1 MNPAD
6 RALSIELPSRTTF
19 LRELA
24 SAWEWDTHGPSM
36 LLTGAQGM
44 GKSVLLDQL
53 STRMQSTA
61 HIIGWWAPAH
71 RGTRTPPGPASGLP
85 QEITG
90 PEPDVGTAPFEREA
104 ASSELRAESSEA
116 GAKHDLIGA
125 FQRARTW
132 LHHNAQDAPVLV
144 VVDDVHLVP
153 EAHRLVLAELTRN
166 QEISL
171 LLAATSVRLTGRA
184 MSQLWRDGVLPDHR
198 IPELSLPDVTEL
210 LRAALGREPEITE
223 AVPILRRS
231 QGVVGHAVTA
241 VGHLPPENNVPKNM
255 FDQGTPDG
263 EQLLCQALCT
273 TRLDPDQLSIV
284 QVLSRLR
291 QFPASI
297 LIDLFGA
304 QNLDA
309 LMDTGVLRLQG
320 RGPSRAVVL
329 TNTWIAGL
337 VPELTSAQRD
347 RELYD
352 VVAAHSTD
360 ARVVAGARAD
370 LELWRHDLGLPLDPA
385 RITHLAELAAVNAD
399 YATAQALIRTMDPDQ
414 AAPLRGLHTLALAG
428 VGQINAATDLA
439 RPLLEA
445 KPDPQH
451 PLQIRE
457 VEALYVLAAMST
469 QQRRESGEF
478 ESLLAKAQGH
488 HRALDSST
496 ADGEHAPREP
506 AQHAALEEAALSARW
521 ILENFRGDYKTLL
534 DSLAR
539 ASAARNVERTTRAL
553 MVGLTA
559 KANAVCGRPTDGKA
573 ILTRSVRVD
582 LAARNARLAQQH
594 TEDAAMIAAIFG
606 GRWSELLDQVQG
618 QDGGLPDTPAWVQH
632 NVLNGALLLLT
643 GRPHKS
649 VGYLEAAL
657 SATAGAVAFPVPH
670 LVVSL
675 TAAAYAWVGRHGE
688 ARELMRLDHADQA
701 QESYLY
707 RATGEYFR
715 GLTEFLLGDVAAGVQ
730 RWRTWADD
738 TMVRGCHGLALI
750 FLQALAR
757 AGSEFAVR
765 ELAVT
770 TRRCQGAWAES
781 LRLLAQALDGQKIT
795 DLRAALRSA
804 AAMGD
809 LSLAGYLERL
819 IAVRGHTAAMGPV
832 VPFPDDEV
840 IEVDTGEM
848 DARAV
853 SMAAVLTTRER
864 EIADLA
870 AAGLTNQ
877 SIAEEV
883 GLSRRTVEG
892 HMRQVLRKLNMSRR
906 HELVDLWRGAQGD

>member
-6 RALSIELPSRTTF
+6 GVLTVKLPSRAAF
-19 LRELA
+19 LRALA
-24 SAWEWDTHGPSM
+24 SSWEWDTHGPSM
-36 LLTGAQGM
+36 VLTGSQGV
-44 GKSVLLDQL
+44 GKTVLLDQL
-53 STRMQSTA
+53 CARLEGTA
-61 HIIGWWAPAH
+61 HIIRWWTLA
-71 RGTRTPPGPASGLP
+71 PPGGRSPADPAAGLP
-85 QEITG
+85 QEI
-90 PEPDVGTAPFEREA
+90 VGLL
-104 ASSELRAESSEA
+104 ASSSGPSEIAEPGRSDTRAA
-116 GAKHDLIGA
+116 PDGHGAEHTVVRA

-144 VVDDVHLVP
+144 VVDDVHLLQ
-153 EAHRLVLAELTRN
+153 ESHRHVLAQLTRN

-171 LLAATSVRLTGRA
+171 LLAATSIRLTGRA
-184 MSQLWRDGVLPDHR
+184 MSQLWRDGVISDHR
-198 IPELSLPDVTEL
+198 IPDLSLPDVTEL

-241 VGHLPPENNVPKNM
+241 LGHMLAQSNVGNNLPDPGVHN
-255 FDQGTPDG
+255 G
-263 EQLLCQALCT
+263 EQLLCQALST
-273 TRLDPDQLSIV
+273 TRLDPDQVSIV

-291 QFPASI
+291 QFPASV

-320 RGPSRAVVL
+320 RGPSRGVVL

-337 VPELTSAQRD
+337 VPGLISEQRD

-352 VVAAHSTD
+352 VVAGYSTD

-370 LELWRHDLGLPLDPA
+370 LELWRHALGLPLDPV
-385 RITHLAELAAVNAD
+385 RITHLAESAAVSAD
-399 YATAQALIRTMDPDQ
+399 YNTVQALIRTLDPGH

-428 VGQINAATDLA
+428 VGQIDAATELA
-439 RPLLEA
+439 RPLLDA
-445 KPDPQH
+445 TPDPQH

-469 QQRRESGEF
+469 QQRRATGEF
-478 ESLLAKAQGH
+478 ETLLAMAQGH
-488 HRALDSST
+488 HRALMSST
-496 ADGEHAPREP
+496 AAAEHSPHEL
-506 AQHAALEEAALSARW
+506 AQNAALEEAALSARW

-539 ASAARNVERTTRAL
+539 ASAARSVERTTRAL

-559 KANAVCGRPTDGKA
+559 KANAVCGRPTDGQA
-573 ILTRSVRVD
+573 ILTHAVRVD

-606 GRWSELLDQVQG
+606 GQWSELLEQVQG

-632 NVLNGALLLLT
+632 NVLKGALLLLT

-657 SATAGAVAFPVPH
+657 KATADAVAFPVPH

-675 TAAAYAWVGRHGE
+675 TAAAFAWVGRHTD
-688 ARELMRLDHADQA
+688 AKELLRMDHTDHA

-730 RWRTWADD
+730 RWRSWADD
-738 TMVRGCHGLALI
+738 TMVRGCHGLALV

-765 ELAVT
+765 ELTVT
-770 TRRCQGAWAES
+770 AQRCQGAWAES
-781 LRLLAQALDGQKIT
+781 LRLLAVALDGQKIT

-819 IAVRGHTAAMGPV
+819 IAVRGHTSGTGPV

-840 IEVDTGEM
+840 VEVGTGEM

-853 SMAAVLTTRER
+853 SMAAVLTSRER

-877 SIAEEV
+877 SIAEQV

-892 HMRQVLRKLNMSRR
+892 HMLQVLRKLNMSRR
-906 HELVDLWRGAQGD
+906 NELVDLWRGAQGD

>member
-6 RALSIELPSRTTF
+6 GVSTVKLPSRTAF
-19 LRELA
+19 LRALTG
-24 SAWEWDTHGPSM
+24 AWEWDTHGPSM
-36 LLTGAQGM
+36 LLIGAQGA
-44 GKSVLLDQL
+44 GKSVLVDQL
-53 STRMQSTA
+53 SSRLDSATHVITWWTPSTPSA
-61 HIIGWWAPAH
+61 NSLPVVAA
-71 RGTRTPPGPASGLP
+71 GLP
-85 QEITG
+85 TEIAG
-90 PEPDVGTAPFEREA
+90 PQSGKPSQHSVID
-104 ASSELRAESSEA
+104 
-116 GAKHDLIGA
+116 A

-132 LHHNAQDAPVLV
+132 LHHNTAQAPVLV

-153 EAHRLVLAELTRN
+153 EAQRHVLAELTRN

-171 LLAATSVRLTGRA
+171 LLAATSVRMTGRA
-184 MSQLWRDGVLPDHR
+184 MSHLWRDGVLPDHR
-198 IPELSLPDVTEL
+198 IPDLSLVDVTEL
-210 LRAALGREPEITE
+210 TRAALGREPEITE
-223 AVPILRRS
+223 VVPVLRVS

-241 VGHLPPENNVPKNM
+241 LRQIHAPQPPDTDTDTSATTDMTVTTQPAA
-255 FDQGTPDG
+255 DG
-263 EQLLCQALCT
+263 EHLLRQALST
-273 TRLDPDQLSIV
+273 TRLDPEQVSIV
-284 QVLSRLR
+284 QVLARLR
-291 QFPASI
+291 QFPASV

-304 QNLDA
+304 ANLDA

-320 RGPSRAVVL
+320 RGPSRGVIL

-337 VPELTSAQRD
+337 IPALTSAQRD

-352 VVAAHSTD
+352 LVAAYSSD
-360 ARVVAGARAD
+360 PRVISGARAD
-370 LELWRHDLGLPLDPA
+370 LELWRHALGLPLNSDK
-385 RITHLAELAAVNAD
+385 ITDLVELAAVDAD
-399 YATAQALIRTMDPDQ
+399 YNTVQALIGTLDSDHAVR
-414 AAPLRGLHTLALAG
+414 LRGLHTLALAS

-445 KPDPQH
+445 APDPEH
-451 PLQIRE
+451 PLEIRE

-469 QQRRESGEF
+469 QQRRATGEF
-478 ESLLAKAQGH
+478 ETLLALAQGH
-488 HRALDSST
+488 HRALAASS
-496 ADGEHAPREP
+496 AVGQHPPHEL
-506 AQHAALEEAALSARW
+506 AQTESLEEAALSARW

-534 DSLAR
+534 DSVAR
-539 ASAARNVERTTRAL
+539 ASAARSVERTTRAL

-559 KANAVCGRPTDGKA
+559 KANAVCGRPTDGQA
-573 ILTRSVRVD
+573 ILTRAVRVD

-594 TEDAAMIAAIFG
+594 TADAAMIAAIFG
-606 GRWSELLDQVQG
+606 GQWPELLDQVQG
-618 QDGGLPDTPAWVQH
+618 QEPGLPDTPAWVQH
-632 NVLNGALLLLT
+632 NVLKGAVLLLT

-649 VGYLEAAL
+649 VVYLEAAL
-657 SATAGAVAFPVPH
+657 NATAGGVAFPVPH
-670 LVVSL
+670 LVIGL
-675 TAAAYAWVGRHGE
+675 TAAAYAWVGRGTE
-688 ARELMRLDHADQA
+688 AKELLRTDQSNHA

-707 RATGEYFR
+707 KTTGEYFR

-730 RWRTWADD
+730 RWRTCADD
-738 TMVRGCHGLALI
+738 TMARGCHGLALV

-765 ELAVT
+765 ELAAT
-770 TRRCQGAWAES
+770 AQHCQGAWAHS
-781 LRLLAQALDGQKIT
+781 LDLLAQALEGQKIT

-819 IAVRGHTAAMGPV
+819 IAARGHTTGMRPV
-832 VPFPDDEV
+832 VAFPDDEV
-840 IEVDTGEM
+840 VEVDTGQM

-853 SMAAVLTTRER
+853 SMASVLTTRER

-906 HELVDLWRGAQGD
+906 HELVDLWRGDQGE